1 MHNVISVEE
10 RLQFYDFLG
19 LEDKLEIANVH
30 LGLLV
35 TDAQDDER
43 LFVFVDQSIFI
54 LILEGDAL
62 DLQLVGIGKGRIDG

>member
-43 LFVFVDQSIFI
+43 LFVFVDQSIFV

>member
-43 LFVFVDQSIFI
+43 LFVFVDQSIFV

-62 DLQLVGIGKGRIDG
+62 DLQLVGI

>member
-1 MHNVISVEE
+1 M
-10 RLQFYDFLG
+10 QFYDFLG

-43 LFVFVDQSIFI
+43 LFVFVDQSIFV